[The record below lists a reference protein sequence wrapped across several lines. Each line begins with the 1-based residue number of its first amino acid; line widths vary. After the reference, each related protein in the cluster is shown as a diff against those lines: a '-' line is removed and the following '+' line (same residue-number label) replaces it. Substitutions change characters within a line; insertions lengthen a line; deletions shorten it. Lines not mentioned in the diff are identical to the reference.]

1 MTSWFTKVLTYCE
14 LTGWPLIRSPLP
26 PLRLSSLVEGNG
38 GSEDGE
44 GGEGVGGG
52 VVNGGDRPV
61 TGSGFSQHSVSCMWG
76 VCMCM
81 CVCMCTVC
89 VCVCV
94 CACVCNCLC
103 ECVCVCV
110 QCVS

>member
-1 MTSWFTKVLTYCE
+1 M
-14 LTGWPLIRSPLP
+14 TGWPLIRSPLHP
-26 PLRLSSLVEGNG
+26 PRLSSLVEGNG

-76 VCMCM
+76 MLGWGWGWGCVRMYMCVYVCVCVCMCM
-81 CVCMCTVC
+81 CVCNCRCECVGVC
-89 VCVCV
+89 VCNVFPI
-94 CACVCNCLC
+94 
-103 ECVCVCV
+103 
-110 QCVS
+110 Q